1 MRIGIMNRKILQL
14 TIPSIVSNI
23 TVPLLGLVD
32 ISIVGHLGDAVYI
45 GAIAVGGMLF
55 NVLFWLFGFL
65 RMGTSGLTSQASGRK
80 NEMEQVVILVQALGT
95 GLFFALMILLFQYPI
110 GRLAFYLLQTG
121 DDVQRFAELY
131 FHLCVWGVPA
141 MLGMYAFNG
150 WFIGM
155 QNSRYPMFV
164 AVGVAVVNVI
174 CSFTFVFLFGMK
186 VEGVAL
192 GTLLAEWF
200 GLALA
205 CWLWWRKYG
214 ALRFKLEWCHVW
226 DIARLRCFFDV
237 NKDIFLRTLCLVA
250 VTFMF
255 TSAGARQ
262 GDVVLAVNT
271 LLLQF
276 FTLFSYVMDG
286 FAYAGEALVGYYV
299 GAQDSFS
306 LRVAVRSLLKWGVAM
321 ALLFTILYGGGGEIF
336 LSLLTNEPAVL
347 AVAGEYWTWVLLIP
361 LASFCAFLWDGI
373 LIGATATRQMLM
385 SMLVATIVFFVIYYA
400 ASAFLNNHVLWIA
413 FLAYLFLRGM
423 VQCFLGRRFFL

>member
-1 MRIGIMNRKILQL
+1 MWN
-14 TIPSIVSNI
+14 
-23 TVPLLGLVD
+23 
-32 ISIVGHLGDAVYI
+32 
-45 GAIAVGGMLF
+45 
-55 NVLFWLFGFL
+55 
-65 RMGTSGLTSQASGRK
+65 
-80 NEMEQVVILVQALGT
+80 
-95 GLFFALMILLFQYPI
+95 
-110 GRLAFYLLQTG
+110 
-121 DDVQRFAELY
+121 
-131 FHLCVWGVPA
+131 
-141 MLGMYAFNG
+141 
-150 WFIGM
+150 
-155 QNSRYPMFV
+155 
-164 AVGVAVVNVI
+164 
-174 CSFTFVFLFGMK
+174 
-186 VEGVAL
+186 
-192 GTLLAEWF
+192 
-200 GLALA
+200 
-205 CWLWWRKYG
+205 
-214 ALRFKLEWCHVW
+214 
-226 DIARLRCFFDV
+226 IARLRCFFDV

-271 LLLQF
+271 LLMQF

-299 GAQDSFS
+299 GAQDSS
-306 LRVAVRSLLKWGVAM
+306 GLRVAVRSLLKWGVAM